1 MREVYYWFGFC
12 LLCCFAVLFVLFNP
26 GIGEYSPLWV
36 EVAGTTL
43 GIALVLSFE
52 RTTRLA
58 VDIRKGNALKLALS
72 QELLVGT
79 LDFGKAGLVKVS
91 IDLWEM
97 AKSTGDLALITS
109 EERWRFLMTYKVIGH
124 YNELVEKH
132 NLTLMVPEASE
143 EQLARLR
150 AKVDGIA
157 DALSDVIPE
166 TLEAVMGSKF
176 LQRLEEL
183 SKEQVETEDADK

>member
-1 MREVYYWFGFC
+1 MREVHFWLFLCVFC
-12 LLCCFAVLFVLFNP
+12 CGAALLVLLNP
-26 GIGEYSPLWV
+26 ESGEFSPLWV

-43 GIALVLSFE
+43 GVALVISFE
-52 RTTRLA
+52 RTARLV
-58 VDIRKGNALKLALS
+58 VDNGRGNALKLALS
-72 QELLVGT
+72 QELVVG
-79 LDFGKAGLVKVS
+79 LLSFGKADLEKVS

-109 EERWRFLMTYKVIGH
+109 EERWRFLTIYKVIGR
-124 YNELVEKH
+124 YNELIERH

-150 AKVDGIA
+150 AGADGVA
-157 DALSDVIPE
+157 DALVDVIPE
-166 TLEAVMGSKF
+166 TLEKVMGSKF

-183 SKEQVETEDADK
+183 SKEQARN